1 MSKSNNGNKGA
12 SKPAKK
18 GLVVNRRHNRTVS
31 QDVAKSDPKWE
42 NVGQGIFKRKGPGN
56 KTAYIGHKGGKL
68 TSLTR
73 KSVEVALAPKD
84 APEEIAQAAE

>member
-1 MSKSNNGNKGA
+1 MWVE
-12 SKPAKK
+12 
-18 GLVVNRRHNRTVS
+18 VVSSTTHAHNL
-31 QDVAKSDPKWE
+31 
-42 NVGQGIFKRKGPGN
+42 GQGIFKRKGPGN